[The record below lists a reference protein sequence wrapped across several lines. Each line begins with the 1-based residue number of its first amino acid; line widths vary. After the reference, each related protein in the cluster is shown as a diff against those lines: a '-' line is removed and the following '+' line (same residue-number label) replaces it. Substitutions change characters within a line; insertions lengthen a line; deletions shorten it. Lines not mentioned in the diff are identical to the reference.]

1 MTTSTDQILSRI
13 LDELTELK
21 VKNSH
26 LEAKVRMLKITRSSL
41 GSFSIVPETV
51 KRSD

>member
-1 MTTSTDQILSRI
+1 MTSSTDHILSRI

-26 LEAKVRMLKITRSSL
+26 LEAKVCMQSRMRLFNLQEL
-41 GSFSIVPETV
+41 G
-51 KRSD
+51 